1 MTEETEFVL
10 ESMQEAVDHAIEHME
25 KEFSKIR
32 AGKASP
38 SMLNGVIVE
47 YYGTHV
53 PIERTANINTP
64 DPRQIIVQ
72 PFDKSA
78 IHNIEKAIMAANLGF
93 NPQNEG
99 ELIRINVPPLTE
111 ERRKDLV
118 KRAKAEAEI
127 AKVSVRNDR
136 RNANDEAKKLKDDGT
151 PEDDIDVL
159 LEKIQELT
167 NKYISK
173 IDRLTEI
180 KEKDIL
186 TI

>member
-1 MTEETEFVL
+1 MTEESEFII
-10 ESMQEAVDHAIEHME
+10 ESMQEAVDHSIEHME

-53 PIERTANINTP
+53 PIERVANINTP

-72 PFDKSA
+72 PFDKSV
-78 IHNIEKAIMAANLGF
+78 INSIEKAIMAANLGF

-99 ELIRINVPPLTE
+99 DLIRINVPPLTE
-111 ERRKDLV
+111 ERRRDLV
-118 KRAKAEAEI
+118 KRARSEAEV

-136 RNANDEAKKLKDDGT
+136 RNANEEAKKLKDEGV
-151 PEDDIDVL
+151 PEDEVNVL

-173 IDRLTEI
+173 VDKLTEM